1 MPAYEE
7 AAALLTA
14 VSGLAYETPNDT
26 TSRERSPKGGR
37 RGTAV
42 LSAVRNSC
50 GIDPQRPHL
59 TASPSAF
66 KPRLVGIEVTADADC
81 VSGELLAGT

>member
-1 MPAYEE
+1 MPAYAE

-26 TSRERSPKGGR
+26 TSHERSPKGGR

-42 LSAVRNSC
+42 RER
-50 GIDPQRPHL
+50 GQ
-59 TASPSAF
+59 
-66 KPRLVGIEVTADADC
+66 K
-81 VSGELLAGT
+81 LLRD